1 MSELNEPLYH
11 MSVEA
16 TLRSLLVNPQYISM
30 LLHDKYTPGFITDC
44 WDGRLCKQHP
54 IISDTTRFC
63 IAIQLFY
70 DGMGTTNPLR
80 EQSSMYN
87 VGVFY
92 FIVKNLPNIVNSCF
106 SNVHLVSLCYAP
118 DLKMY
123 GYEAVLRKF
132 VIEMRRLSLEGFTGN
147 FPGLSTQRVY
157 VSLLHVACDNLALNG
172 LL

>member
-1 MSELNEPLYH
+1 
-11 MSVEA
+11 
-16 TLRSLLVNPQYISM
+16 
-30 LLHDKYTPGFITDC
+30 
-44 WDGRLCKQHP
+44 
-54 IISDTTRFC
+54 
-63 IAIQLFY
+63 
-70 DGMGTTNPLR
+70 
-80 EQSSMYN
+80 
-87 VGVFY
+87 
-92 FIVKNLPNIVNSCF
+92 
-106 SNVHLVSLCYAP
+106 VHLVSLCYAP